1 VADDDG
7 EPRGRDDDER
17 DDLDDYD
24 DDDDEYYDDEDDY
37 DEREV
42 DDRAADKRRRDT
54 WLVAGAAA
62 IIVIAV
68 LVIVLKG
75 DSKKNTDTGTGTSTD
90 SGQVADGGGTT
101 AANASPVWPEEA
113 RHPPKGL
120 EGDGQPTAGAAPL
133 PAGVYFWYSDFSGWY
148 IKIIH
153 GQGVGALKIGV
164 GDTTPQGSPVALKD
178 AAPTGV
184 TSTQVSPS
192 KISLDVADSTDPQ
205 LVHLDVNGLVG
216 SLTWTFDGV
225 PTNLVTMGVS
235 PNPVGVTP
243 FTVAKQPPK

>member
-1 VADDDG
+1 MADDDG
-7 EPRGRDDDER
+7 DPRGQDDDGRDDADDRADEH
-17 DDLDDYD
+17 DDEHDDDDYYD
-24 DDDDEYYDDEDDY
+24 DDDDDY

-75 DSKKNTDTGTGTSTD
+75 DDKKADTGTGSSTD
-90 SGQVADGGGTT
+90 SSQVADGGSSSTT
-101 AANASPVWPEEA
+101 AAPSPQWPEEA

-120 EGDGQPTAGAAPL
+120 EGDGKPTEGAPPLAP
-133 PAGVYFWYSDFSGWY
+133 GVYFWYSDFNGWY
-148 IKIIH
+148 VKVIH
-153 GQGVGALKIGV
+153 GPTVGALKIGV
-164 GDTTPQGSPVALKD
+164 ADTTPQGSPVAIKD

-184 TSTQVSPS
+184 TATQVSPS
-192 KISLDVADSTDPQ
+192 AISLDVTNSPDAQ

-225 PTNLVTMGVS
+225 PTSVVYKTNL
-235 PNPVGVTP
+235 NE
-243 FTVAKQPPK
+243 